1 MTEKNGPEAIDSP
14 TKGTWDLDTARE
26 EPEILAEARAKG
38 DKIHIGDVM
47 SICSRR
53 FVEMGPDMV
62 QLKGR
67 GVFRGDDV
75 RDQDG
80 PLAVYQSLSAS
91 PSMISTANAIIAIGQ
106 FPGNRATSADAVE
119 AYVQADLRSLCETW
133 VRLPGETW
141 PASWVG
147 RCRRPL

>member
-1 MTEKNGPEAIDSP
+1 M
-14 TKGTWDLDTARE
+14 RE
-26 EPEILAEARAKG
+26 EPEVLAEARAKG

-67 GVFRGDDV
+67 GVFRGDNA

-80 PLAVYQSLSAS
+80 ALAVYQSLSAS
-91 PSMISTANAIIAIGQ
+91 PLMISTAKRDSYRRISVQ
-106 FPGNRATSADAVE
+106 FS
-119 AYVQADLRSLCETW
+119 
-133 VRLPGETW
+133 
-141 PASWVG
+141 
-147 RCRRPL
+147 